1 MFDGIYNDGWVRRV
15 FDVRWLSW
23 LGTYSYFMYLYHFAI
38 TRTADHWL
46 WLLGHQIPAWP
57 LFALQIAVI
66 IAAAAASYRHIEAP
80 LLRQKSRV
88 AYSGA
93 PARDATLV
101 KIESRSA

>member
-15 FDVRWLSW
+15 FDVWWLSW

-46 WLLGHQIPAWP
+46 WLWGIKIQHGRCSRCRSPSSSPRQPQATGI
-57 LFALQIAVI
+57 
-66 IAAAAASYRHIEAP
+66 SAP